1 MCLQSQFNLFRGPGK
16 FREAPLDGR
25 KTRTHHEER
34 RRVLYVNEDLAV
46 LVSAWTSGLVG
57 KEATPVVDKG
67 VEEFVLFH
75 DHVGKRGT
83 NGSAKGLVLSA
94 LLGLYRPSV

>member
-1 MCLQSQFNLFRGPGK
+1 MCLQSQFNFLWSPGE
-16 FREAPLDGR
+16 FRETPLDCW

-34 RRVLYVNEDLAV
+34 RRVLYVNENLAV

-57 KEATPVVDKG
+57 EKTTPVVDKG